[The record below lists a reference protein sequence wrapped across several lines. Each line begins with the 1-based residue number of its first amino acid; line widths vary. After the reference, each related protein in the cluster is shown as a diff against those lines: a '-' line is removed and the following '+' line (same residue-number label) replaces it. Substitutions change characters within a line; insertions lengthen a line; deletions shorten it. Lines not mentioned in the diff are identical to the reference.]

1 MQISQRLVWIFS
13 NSYIARNT
21 SLFSKKPKFFTYQF
35 AIFIFGLMRII
46 HFFLL
51 QIVAAKQKTVIE
63 DHILIKS
70 SAPHMH
76 LNYFRVMNK
85 EISTSNLLYIDCY
98 DKKNFTQIIQL
109 NFLDLYKEFL
119 ITFKEIKPVLS
130 NLTAKDGKNNLL
142 YEALTSLPVF
152 TYFVCLFKALKKINP
167 DIKVYSGGAH
177 TVCASAIEAGIE
189 TAWFCH
195 GLIDQAFSLNR
206 ENIKPNPALYSIT
219 YPNYDSIYLYSLDE
233 KEYLSNHGIS
243 SKLILYPYEQIDAL
257 KNKILIFLNDEDHN
271 MNLTNL
277 LELIDFFERNKYE
290 IVIKLHPS
298 YQGKLTTRFKD
309 SDNIRLSD
317 NRAPSAY
324 ELMADE
330 KPKFVAGWLSTT
342 QCEAYRQGIVP
353 ICLSSEKEA
362 MYVPYRFQEKSI
374 WWEKDKELLNELLK
388 NDSNIFKN
396 FLDNKSAKNNK

>member
-13 NSYIARNT
+13 NSYIERNT

-51 QIVAAKQKTVIE
+51 QIVGAKQKNIIE

-85 EISTSNLLYIDCY
+85 EISTTNLLYIDCY

-167 DIKVYSGGAH
+167 DIKV
-177 TVCASAIEAGIE
+177 
-189 TAWFCH
+189 
-195 GLIDQAFSLNR
+195 
-206 ENIKPNPALYSIT
+206 
-219 YPNYDSIYLYSLDE
+219 
-233 KEYLSNHGIS
+233 
-243 SKLILYPYEQIDAL
+243 
-257 KNKILIFLNDEDHN
+257 
-271 MNLTNL
+271 
-277 LELIDFFERNKYE
+277 
-290 IVIKLHPS
+290 
-298 YQGKLTTRFKD
+298 
-309 SDNIRLSD
+309 
-317 NRAPSAY
+317 
-324 ELMADE
+324 
-330 KPKFVAGWLSTT
+330 
-342 QCEAYRQGIVP
+342 
-353 ICLSSEKEA
+353 
-362 MYVPYRFQEKSI
+362 
-374 WWEKDKELLNELLK
+374 
-388 NDSNIFKN
+388 
-396 FLDNKSAKNNK
+396 